1 VKRFDEH
8 TREAPVAND
17 AAVTPVD
24 SSQLLDKVLRVVE
37 RHWKVVVEQ
46 ASSHDLRYLDTF
58 DWRLY
63 RSGWTLYATRGKGGR
78 KLVLATLEG
87 EILHTVVGVGPPA
100 FARDV
105 PRGRLR
111 EVIGAVIEPR
121 RLLALARMAVQ
132 EQIVLVLNA
141 DEKTVVRLV
150 LQTRLLSKPGRG
162 GVSTRLSDVVRVEPV
177 KGYNKERKTV
187 SALLAKKLLLATAS
201 ESAFTSAITSAGLTP
216 GMTSAGLT
224 PGGYKSGLT
233 IPLSAQMRGEQ
244 AVRTIHQELLQT
256 MLANTHGVRRNL
268 DPEFLHDYRV
278 AIRGTRSLLKQV
290 KGVFPDSDV
299 RHFSNEFKWL
309 GTATGP
315 VRDLDVYLLR
325 MEGFREELPAD
336 MREHLKPLDE
346 YLRVHHDEE
355 QRRLV
360 RILGS
365 RRYRSLMEGWSVFL
379 STPVLLEDGSC
390 PDAAR
395 PVSEL
400 AADRIWST
408 YRRVCKRARV
418 IEENTPAQ
426 ALHALRI
433 ECKKLRYLLEFF
445 KTVYPPEEMRPL
457 MQSLKK
463 LQTNLGNFNDCE
475 VQRVTL
481 QRFAHEMY
489 QEGVAS
495 ADCLLAMGR
504 LMDHLLREQL
514 RERRRFQ
521 SCFASFSLPDHR
533 KRYRRLF
540 KRSDKSV

>member
-1 VKRFDEH
+1 MKRLDEH
-8 TREAPVAND
+8 TREAPGAND
-17 AAVTPVD
+17 APVIPVD
-24 SSQLLDKVLRVVE
+24 STQLLDKVLRVVE
-37 RHWKVVVEQ
+37 RHWKVVVEP

-63 RSGWTLYATRGKGGR
+63 RSGWTLYATRGRRGG

-87 EILHTVVGVGPPA
+87 EMLQTVVGVGPPA

-105 PRGRLR
+105 PSGRLR

-162 GVSTRLSDVVRVEPV
+162 DVSTRLSDVVRVEPV

-201 ESAFTSAITSAGLTP
+201 ESAFASA
-216 GMTSAGLT
+216 MTSAGLT
-224 PGGYKSGLT
+224 PGGYKSKLT
-233 IPLSAQMRGEQ
+233 IPLSPQMRGEQ

-256 MLANTHGVRRNL
+256 MFANTDGVRRNL

-290 KGVFPDSDV
+290 KDVFPGSDV

-325 MEGFREELPAD
+325 TEGFRAELPAD

-360 RILGS
+360 RILRS
-365 RRYRSLMEGWSVFL
+365 RRYRSLMEGWSAFL

-390 PDAAR
+390 PGAAR

-495 ADCLLAMGR
+495 ADSLLAMGR
-504 LMDHLLREQL
+504 LMDHLLRQQGE
-514 RERRRFQ
+514 ERRRFQ
-521 SCFASFSLPDHR
+521 TCFASFSLPDNR

-540 KRSDKSV
+540 KRSDKKAQ